1 MIASDRTGS
10 NGTAALDGDAASGA
24 RQGAST
30 LDAGAVRRAGL
41 TARVRAAPRSQAE
54 PPATKVDG
62 PEASPL
68 PAATSL
74 EDGLKGHFIAP
85 PPDPPLNGKT
95 VPYLPRGVR
104 LADDPVRGL
113 RVLQAPERA
122 LQLDP
127 VGEAILTSLDGRTL
141 DEIVAELAARYDA
154 PEAVILSDV
163 ASFLDDLIARR
174 MVFVRSA

>member
-1 MIASDRTGS
+1 M
-10 NGTAALDGDAASGA
+10 
-24 RQGAST
+24 
-30 LDAGAVRRAGL
+30 
-41 TARVRAAPRSQAE
+41 P
-54 PPATKVDG
+54 
-62 PEASPL
+62 
-68 PAATSL
+68 
-74 EDGLKGHFIAP
+74 P
-85 PPDPPLNGKT
+85 PPDPPLEGKT

-127 VGEAILTSLDGRTL
+127 AGEAILTSLDGRTL

-154 PEAVILSDV
+154 PEAVILRDV

>member
-1 MIASDRTGS
+1 MTASYRTGS
-10 NGTAALDGDAASGA
+10 NGTPALDGDPASGA

-30 LDAGAVRRAGL
+30 RDAGVVRRAGL
-41 TARVRAAPRSQAE
+41 TARVLAPRSPAE
-54 PPATKVDG
+54 PPETRVVG
-62 PEASPL
+62 PETSPL

-74 EDGLKGHFIAP
+74 DDGLKGHFIAP